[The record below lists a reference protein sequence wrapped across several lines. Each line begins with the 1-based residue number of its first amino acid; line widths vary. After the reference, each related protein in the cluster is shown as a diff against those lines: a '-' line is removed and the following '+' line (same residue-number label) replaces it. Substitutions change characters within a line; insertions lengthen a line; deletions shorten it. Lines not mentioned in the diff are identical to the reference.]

1 MSDLVIAED
10 LREEYQRLMDMVKSA
25 PVENPPYSF
34 HYQRIAEIERISR
47 AERDNA
53 ELKCANELDRRSLWA
68 VIRAIDEEI
77 TGRMW
82 IIEGRGSY
90 EWDDAQYQKEFG
102 WAIHAIQEKLEPLRK
117 MAHDLTN
124 CPENEKGVNSVRKLE
139 QDNKALRERVERYE
153 KSPYNAAAVRIAEL
167 DRQLADATD
176 KLQLVDDWCK
186 AYPLDVFTEP
196 DLKEVRRLLGDTL
209 LTQLSAYNMRHVLKG
224 IERIITAPPEQGKCF
239 NCNFANLRTW
249 EPSKILLCESC
260 RRNGGTEDHY
270 QPIAPP
276 EQKNPCLI
284 CGHEIDEHE
293 YREATNSVVCP
304 PPEPQSKEARK

>member
-1 MSDLVIAED
+1 MADRETSKNRIEQLLHRSGAFKGQVGEGEIDSLAESI
-10 LREEYQRLMDMVKSA
+10 L
-25 PVENPPYSF
+25 
-34 HYQRIAEIERISR
+34 
-47 AERDNA
+47 A
-53 ELKCANELDRRSLWA
+53 ELE
-68 VIRAIDEEI
+68 
-77 TGRMW
+77 
-82 IIEGRGSY
+82 
-90 EWDDAQYQKEFG
+90 
-102 WAIHAIQEKLEPLRK
+102 
-117 MAHDLTN
+117 
-124 CPENEKGVNSVRKLE
+124 
-139 QDNKALRERVERYE
+139 
-153 KSPYNAAAVRIAEL
+153 
-167 DRQLADATD
+167 RQLADATD

-293 YREATNSVVCP
+293 YREATNSVVYP
-304 PPEPQSKEARK
+304 PPEPQSKEKP